1 MATWAQYRS
10 RAAENLAS
18 ADKLASIDEHR
29 WALIACFYSAV
40 HSANA
45 LMSKVGVN
53 AEDSMD
59 HHRTKRFIDDNH
71 RSISNRYRALFSV
84 AWSARY
90 LATYAADDGT
100 FRRYRRKAA
109 DILDYV
115 GLHAP
120 PPP

>member
-1 MATWAQYRS
+1 VATWAQYRA
-10 RAAENLAS
+10 RAAENLAA
-18 ADKLASIDEHR
+18 ADKLASINEHR

-45 LMSKVGVN
+45 LMSRVGVN
-53 AEDSMD
+53 AEDAMD
-59 HHRTKRFIDDNH
+59 HHRTKRFVDDNH
-71 RSISNRYRALFSV
+71 QQISKRYRSLFSI

-90 LATYAADDGT
+90 LATFTADDDT

-115 GLHAP
+115 DAQGAP
-120 PPP
+120 